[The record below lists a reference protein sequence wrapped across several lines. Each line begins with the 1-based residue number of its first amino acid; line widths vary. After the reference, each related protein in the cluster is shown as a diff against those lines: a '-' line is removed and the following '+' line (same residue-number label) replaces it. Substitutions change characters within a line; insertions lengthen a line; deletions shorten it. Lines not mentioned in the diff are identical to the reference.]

1 MKFLLHDISWRTV
14 HPRTRGFTLV
24 ETLAAITLIMIAIVP
39 PMGLTV
45 QSLSVAYYA
54 RDQITA
60 SNLAQE
66 GIEAVRAV
74 RDGNIL
80 ASAES
85 ANGGTGTSLFN
96 GIPTDGSN
104 FRVDGTQ
111 TDPTKIITSCGGG
124 NSPCPALEINN
135 GVYGYTGNPTNFTR
149 SVTATV
155 VWSDSGGNAQEI
167 SVTSTVVWQTA
178 AYRTQQVQLTEDMFN
193 WPSPGSGT

>member
-111 TDPTKIITSCGGG
+111 TDPTKIITSCATLGLGTLDVVPLG
-124 NSPCPALEINN
+124 LERSAPLGIESALGIFAFLASPS
-135 GVYGYTGNPTNFTR
+135 TR
-149 SVTATV
+149 HHSLHA
-155 VWSDSGGNAQEI
+155 NAGAQ
-167 SVTSTVVWQTA
+167 
-178 AYRTQQVQLTEDMFN
+178 R
-193 WPSPGSGT
+193 PPP